1 MIVQATY
8 QLGRAQL
15 AVGHLEN
22 ARRTWQDFL
31 ASDVGKVDGG
41 ALLAE
46 AAYRLAHTY
55 SVPAPGSIGDL
66 ELGVAAHESFLK
78 AYPKSELAPQAS
90 LEIAQSY
97 SHHGRY
103 EQAVERLQALL
114 KEVDAE
120 AKQIPLARNLLGQ
133 ALASQKK
140 FVEAVAAW
148 REFLDKHPSDPNWSN
163 VQRVVIDTEYAMAE
177 AQRLEK
183 NYWKRT
189 TTQRE
194 LCG

>member
-148 REFLDKHPSDPNWSN
+148 HEFLDKHPSDPNWSN